1 MSGASRD
8 VLNSPSESVE
18 SPSEVVRGSSTASSP
33 FAAPEKHHQP
43 FRNPSGSLQSLR
55 GFIQSICENQGTYHG
70 TAVLPSPVF
79 PIPGTRQVE
88 LQSAKTIGEKR
99 SIQTSPSSVLS
110 RVLNCLSAFLPYTLP
125 PLFRPLLFPPR
136 FGNIIVQVLFRYLTG
151 LLGCSSP
158 RLVLPDLSIVKTAV
172 LSSAV
177 GDDLVLPSHLL
188 AMQTSDASTIP
199 NSSRLI
205 PQVSKL
211 SAINADH
218 TGFSHSA
225 YNSNNF
231 SGQGFGDRVTR
242 RANIPSINTGS
253 NGHNANDLSA
263 SGAPFDMNFTPLL
276 PSQLLLGS
284 PFQPGTPSAFA
295 SPQFTNFGGFSQ
307 GNPSAPGQNH
317 QNQLG
322 SPTQAQ
328 QGALSPG
335 LYSSL
340 MSTEGFGG
348 SQLLGGP
355 HSPIGGFPGMGNAA
369 FGGPAASVGIAPGIM
384 SGTSRTVYLGNIPP
398 ETSAEEILNHVR
410 SGQIESVRL
419 LPDKNCA
426 FISFLDGSSAT
437 HFHSDAIL
445 KKLAIKGNDIKIG
458 WGKPSQVP
466 TSVALAVQQSGAS
479 RNVYLGN
486 LPEDIT
492 EEELRED
499 LGKFGPIDTVKI
511 VKEKAI
517 GFIHFLSISN
527 AIKAVSQLPQE
538 PKWQAPKRVFY
549 GKDRCAY
556 VSKTQQ
562 QNAAQYL
569 GIAPGYAHILNSADR
584 DLISNALAQQSV
596 AAAAV
601 ATTAG
606 GVNNLGNRT
615 IYLGNIHP
623 ETTVEEICNVVRG
636 GLLHHIRY
644 IPDKHICFVTFID
657 PTSAASFYALSNLQG
672 LMIHNRRLKIGWGKH
687 SGALPPAIAL
697 AVSGGASRNVY
708 IGNLDETWTEERLR
722 QDFSEYGEIELVNT
736 LREKSCAFVN
746 FTNIANAIK
755 AIEGMRSREEYKR
768 FKINFGK
775 DRCGN
780 PPRQVNSNQQ
790 NRNGSGLEGPQSP
803 SPALNGFQQNLS
815 QSGSQSSPTRP
826 ALSPAPGSTGSHSQ
840 NGQSRHPLQT
850 VSTPSSILNAGNS
863 NPLTMY
869 LNQVSAQQAQEQE
882 NRLSDPI
889 TLATLQQQQQQA
901 LANQQAALYNGAGTN
916 DLTNGGL
923 DSPLHQH
930 KPSNSGFLNVSGG
943 PSSGGHHTST
953 GSSLSVPRAQHSRA
967 VSLPSFSPDAFGP
980 SVGQTTQGRSGVA
993 HQPQGSFS
1001 SFSSALGGL
1010 NHNGFGLAIQN
1021 ESSLPGW
1028 AEEEIG
1034 AK

>member
-1 MSGASRD
+1 MQASD
-8 VLNSPSESVE
+8 
-18 SPSEVVRGSSTASSP
+18 GSS
-33 FAAPEKHHQP
+33 
-43 FRNPSGSLQSLR
+43 
-55 GFIQSICENQGTYHG
+55 
-70 TAVLPSPVF
+70 
-79 PIPGTRQVE
+79 
-88 LQSAKTIGEKR
+88 
-99 SIQTSPSSVLS
+99 
-110 RVLNCLSAFLPYTLP
+110 
-125 PLFRPLLFPPR
+125 
-136 FGNIIVQVLFRYLTG
+136 
-151 LLGCSSP
+151 
-158 RLVLPDLSIVKTAV
+158 
-172 LSSAV
+172 
-177 GDDLVLPSHLL
+177 
-188 AMQTSDASTIP
+188 IP

-205 PQVSKL
+205 PPKY
-211 SAINADH
+211 D
-218 TGFSHSA
+218 TGFSHGA
-225 YNSNNF
+225 YNSNHPNPGF
-231 SGQGFGDRVTR
+231 SNRSR
-242 RANIPSINTGS
+242 RANIPAINTAAAGQT
-253 NGHNANDLSA
+253 ADMT
-263 SGAPFDMNFTPLL
+263 SGAGFDMNFTPLL
-276 PSQLLLGS
+276 PSQLLVGS

-295 SPQFTNFGGFSQ
+295 SPQFANFGGFPQ
-307 GNPSAPGQNH
+307 ANANGHAQNN

-322 SPTQAQ
+322 SPTQGMQ
-328 QGALSPG
+328 NHGMYHGMISTDGLGA
-335 LYSSL
+335 
-340 MSTEGFGG
+340 

-355 HSPIGGFPGMGNAA
+355 QSPVNGLGGLGNAA
-369 FGGPAASVGIAPGIM
+369 LGSPAASVSPGM
-384 SGTSRTVYLGNIPP
+384 LSGTSRTVYLGNIPA

-426 FISFLDGSSAT
+426 FISFLDSSSAT

-445 KKLAIKGNDIKIG
+445 KKLAIKGNDIKVG

-486 LPEDIT
+486 LPEETT
-492 EEELRED
+492 EDNLREE
-499 LGKFGPIDTVKI
+499 LGKFGPIDTAKI

-517 GFIHFLSISN
+517 GFVHFLSISN
-527 AIKAVSQLPQE
+527 AMKAVTQLPQE
-538 PKWQAPKRVFY
+538 PQWQAPKRVFY

-562 QNAAQYL
+562 QNAAQFL
-569 GIAPGYAHILNSADR
+569 GIAPGYAHVLNSADR

-623 ETTVEEICNVVRG
+623 ETTIEEICNVVRG

-687 SGALPPAIAL
+687 SGPLPPAIAL

-708 IGNLDETWTEERLR
+708 IGNLDEAWTEERLR

-755 AIEGMRSREEYKR
+755 AIEGMRNREEYRR

-780 PPRQVNSNQQ
+780 PPRQAGNQGNNQQQ
-790 NRNGSGLEGPQSP
+790 NRNGAGMEGPQSP

-826 ALSPAPGSTGSHSQ
+826 ALSPAPGSNGSQS
-840 NGQSRHPLQT
+840 GQQHRHPLQT
-850 VSTPSSILNAGNS
+850 VSSPSGVLNVGSN

-869 LNQVSAQQAQEQE
+869 LNQMSAQQAQEQE
-882 NRLSDPI
+882 NQLGDPM
-889 TLATLQQQQQQA
+889 A
-901 LANQQAALYNGAGTN
+901 LAGLQAQSQAPPQQSLYNGAS
-916 DLTNGGL
+916 NGELSNGNI
-923 DSPLHQH
+923 DAPMHQH
-930 KPSNSGFLNVSGG
+930 KSSANGYLSVGNG
-943 PSSGGHHTST
+943 PSGPGHHATAST
-953 GSSLSVPRAQHSRA
+953 SSLSVPRAQHSRA
-967 VSLPSFSPDAFGP
+967 VSLPSFSQEPFRP
-980 SVGQTTQGRSGVA
+980 VSGQSSHIRTGAA
-993 HQPQGSFS
+993 HQPQSSFS

-1010 NHNGFGLAIQN
+1010 NHPGFGLAIQN
-1021 ESSLPGW
+1021 ENSLPGW